1 MQYISQTPC
10 PVNINTTVTTLITLE
25 CDPTGVDGVS
35 YVSGAARVAAADMM
49 GAGAENVGVGH

>member
-25 CDPTGVDGVS
+25 CDPTGVS